1 MSTIKYAL
9 ATSTLLAIA
18 SAAGLLATYYHL
30 DYSPGELIDYSERRL
45 QGHPKLEFIA
55 LPIIAVARAWLDAPS
70 PKERMKNIFRVPPPP
85 PLARAQTTASA
96 PILDVNPSGHV
107 LRVGPEGSVQTI
119 AQAARTA
126 RDGDIV
132 EIEAGEY
139 HADVALWKQKK
150 LTIRGI
156 GGSARLFA
164 DGASAEGKAIWV
176 IRNGDFVIENID
188 FIGARVHDKNGAG
201 IRFENG
207 HLKIKNCLFWA
218 NQNGIL
224 TASDETTKK
233 ARIEIEESEFGYNGI
248 GDGLSH
254 NLYVGKI
261 AFLRVTG
268 SYFHHANVGHLLK
281 SRAAE
286 NQILYNRL
294 TDESG
299 GRASYELDFP
309 NGGEAIVIGNFI
321 QQSPETENS
330 TMISYGREGLAWQK
344 NELILASNTIVN
356 DLRYGGAFLRTG
368 NSVSLVVSANNL
380 LIGKGKYHT
389 PNILDSTNDINGN
402 WDLFEQASRY
412 DYRLSPKG
420 KRLKYRIIENAIL
433 SDKLTPQ
440 SFYLHPTGVSQIRE
454 RVRYPGA
461 LQ

>member
-1 MSTIKYAL
+1 MRNMSRTTTIKYAL
-9 ATSTLLAIA
+9 ATSTVLAIVGA
-18 SAAGLLATYYHL
+18 IGLLATYHRL
-30 DYSPGELIDYSERRL
+30 GYSPGELMDYSERRL
-45 QGHPKLEFIA
+45 QGHPKLEFVA
-55 LPIIAVARAWLDAPS
+55 LPVLALARTWLDSPS
-70 PKERMKNIFRVPPPP
+70 AKERMKVVFRIPPPSP
-85 PLARAQTTASA
+85 VALTQTVANASIIDA
-96 PILDVNPSGHV
+96 NPSGHV
-107 LRVGPEGSVQTI
+107 LRVGKGGSVRTI
-119 AQAARTA
+119 AQAARIA

-224 TASDETTKK
+224 TASDENTKK

-261 AFLRVTG
+261 ALLRVTG

-309 NGGEAIVIGNFI
+309 NGGVATV
-321 QQSPETENS
+321 
-330 TMISYGREGLAWQK
+330 
-344 NELILASNTIVN
+344 
-356 DLRYGGAFLRTG
+356 
-368 NSVSLVVSANNL
+368 
-380 LIGKGKYHT
+380 
-389 PNILDSTNDINGN
+389 
-402 WDLFEQASRY
+402 
-412 DYRLSPKG
+412 
-420 KRLKYRIIENAIL
+420 
-433 SDKLTPQ
+433 
-440 SFYLHPTGVSQIRE
+440 
-454 RVRYPGA
+454 
-461 LQ
+461 